1 MRKISELMS
10 TNIIFATPE
19 TSLVEVSKL
28 MIKGNCGEIP
38 LVNNK
43 DHKIVVGVI
52 TDRDIVCR
60 TLGRGKNPMDLTAR
74 DCMTTQVVMADLNMT
89 LNDVIN
95 LMRENKIRRVPVV
108 DKDDRL
114 TGMISQTDILQ
125 SSNEKEVVQM
135 VHELSKSIDSPPSI
149 IH

>member
-1 MRKISELMS
+1 MRKISELMTS
-10 TNIIFATPE
+10 NVIFATPS
-19 TSLVEVSKL
+19 TSLVEISKL

-38 LVNNK
+38 LVNNM

-60 TLGRGKNPMDLTAR
+60 TLGQGKNPMNLTAR
-74 DCMTTQVVMADLNMT
+74 DCMTTQVVMVDLNMNLT
-89 LNDVIN
+89 DVIN
-95 LMRENKIRRVPVV
+95 LMRDNKIRRVPVV

-114 TGMISQTDILQ
+114 TGMISQADILQ
-125 SSNEKEVVQM
+125 SSNEREVVQM

>member
-10 TNIIFATPE
+10 SHVVFSTPE
-19 TSLVEVSKL
+19 ASLVEISKL

-38 LVNNK
+38 LVNDK
-43 DHKIVVGVI
+43 EHKIVVGVI

-60 TLGRGKNPMDLTAR
+60 TLGQDKNPMDLTAR

-89 LNDVIN
+89 LSNVIN
-95 LMRENKIRRVPVV
+95 LMRDNKIRRIPVV
-108 DKDDRL
+108 DKDDKL
-114 TGMISQTDILQ
+114 MGMISQTDILH
-125 SSNEKEVVQM
+125 SSDEREVIQM
-135 VHELSKSIDSPPSI
+135 VHDLSKSIDSPPSI